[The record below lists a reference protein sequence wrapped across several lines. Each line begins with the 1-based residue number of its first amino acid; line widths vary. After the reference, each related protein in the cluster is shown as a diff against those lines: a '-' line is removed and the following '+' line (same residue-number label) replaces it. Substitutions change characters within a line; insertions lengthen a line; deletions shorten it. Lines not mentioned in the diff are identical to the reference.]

1 MSGISVNERI
11 KQVRQSLNLSQITF
25 SKGIFLSNGYFA
37 GIELGNRKANN
48 RIIELISSKY
58 GVNRQWLE
66 TGKGEMFAQNPPD
79 AGLEQILTIFKELN
93 PVYKDFLLNF
103 LKQLRK
109 LQDTCPKL

>member
-1 MSGISVNERI
+1 MSVNERI
-11 KQVRQSLNLSQITF
+11 KQVRHSLNLSQMTF

-58 GVNRQWLE
+58 GVNRRWLE
-66 TGKGEMFAQNPPD
+66 TGEGEMFAEPPPD
-79 AGLEQILTIFKELN
+79 AGLEQILVTFKELK
-93 PVYKDFLLNF
+93 PVYKDFLLGF

-109 LQDTCPKL
+109 LQETNPETKV